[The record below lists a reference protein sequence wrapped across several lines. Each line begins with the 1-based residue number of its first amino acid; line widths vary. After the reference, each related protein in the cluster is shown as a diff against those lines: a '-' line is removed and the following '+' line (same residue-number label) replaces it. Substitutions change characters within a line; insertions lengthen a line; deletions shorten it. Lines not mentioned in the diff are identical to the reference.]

1 LAGSAE
7 CVFSV
12 ELRKESRD
20 VFWTEGLV
28 MSTFLLEYQP
38 SLSLSTNDL
47 EARILAH
54 LNDEAVIG
62 LDALSAILPEY
73 SWNQIFHAV
82 DQLTRVGRIV
92 LRRHRYDYTLFS
104 TSYAA

>member
-1 LAGSAE
+1 
-7 CVFSV
+7 V
-12 ELRKESRD
+12 D
-20 VFWTEGLV
+20 GLV
-28 MSTFLLEYQP
+28 RFVVNLGTKEDEVMSATLLEHP
-38 SLSLSTNDL
+38 RPLPLSVDEL

-54 LNDEAVIG
+54 LNDETVIG
-62 LDALSAILPEY
+62 LDALIEMLPEY

-82 DQLTRVGRIV
+82 DQLARRGTVV